1 MATDGGEKY
10 GLVLSGGGA
19 RSSYQAGALLGLNE
33 LSLKNLGKPFA
44 PKVIC
49 GISGGAINGG
59 YLASRADDLPAA
71 FQDLWVNW
79 SEIKLDDVMD
89 VGSVRILST
98 AAKLILQLGLGGAF
112 NFRPATE
119 LIDTS
124 PLVKYLLKR
133 VDIGNIRAH
142 IKSGN
147 LHAIAMT
154 ATHYGIGSAV
164 TFFDGVPS
172 LQPWMRSHRVG
183 RRTHLSLKHVLA
195 SSAIPFLF
203 PPIKIKGAFYGD
215 GAVRMTSPL
224 SPAVHLGANRIV
236 AIGVRYHRTPTETYQ
251 LVKSYRMKSVQLA
264 DISGVLLN
272 AIFLDSL
279 DADLERMM
287 RINQTLSLLTEE
299 DRREHPEKLRRIPVL
314 AIRPS
319 QDLGRM
325 AVDEFKRFSWVPR
338 HFLRGLGASDRHGSD
353 LVSYLAFERSYTS
366 RLLHL
371 GFKDVMKDK
380 ERIVAWLQGAS

>member
-1 MATDGGEKY
+1 MATDGGEND

-33 LSLKNLGKPFA
+33 LSLKNVGKPFA
-44 PKVIC
+44 PKIIC

-59 YLASRADDLPAA
+59 YLASRANDPSKA

-98 AAKLILQLGLGGAF
+98 AAKLILQLGFGGASYTK
-112 NFRPATE
+112 PTTQ

-124 PLVKYLLKR
+124 PLVQYLLKKLD
-133 VDIGNIRAH
+133 VANIRSH
-142 IKSGN
+142 IKSGH
-147 LHAIAMT
+147 LHAVAMT

-172 LQPWMRSHRVG
+172 LQPWMRSHRIG
-183 RRTHLSLKHVLA
+183 KRTQLSLKHVLA

-203 PPIKIKGAFYGD
+203 PPIKIQGAFYGD

-224 SPAVHLGANRIV
+224 SPAIHLGAKRIV
-236 AIGVRYHRTPTETYQ
+236 AIGVRYHRTPAETFQ
-251 LVKSYRMKSVQLA
+251 LIASYRMRSVQLA

-279 DADLERMM
+279 DSDLERMM

-299 DRREHPEKLRRIPVL
+299 SRREHPEKLRRIPVL

-319 QDLGRM
+319 QDLGQM
-325 AVDEFKRFSWVPR
+325 AVDEFKRFSWVLR
-338 HFLRGLGASDRHGSD
+338 HFLRGLGASNHHGSD

-371 GFKDVMKDK
+371 GFKDVMRDK
-380 ERIVAWLQGAS
+380 ERVIAWLRDAS